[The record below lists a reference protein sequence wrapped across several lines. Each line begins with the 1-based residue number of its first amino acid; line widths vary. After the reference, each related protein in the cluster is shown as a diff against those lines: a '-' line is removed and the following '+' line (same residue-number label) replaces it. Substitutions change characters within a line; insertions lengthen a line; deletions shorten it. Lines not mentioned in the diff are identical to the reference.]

1 MVNQIAFFS
10 GKGFKEMQPY
20 TISFISFHLNSF
32 PKSSNSDSSSQ
43 TNFSLNNLLQYEGG
57 FGKILYLGLIVQ
69 KPWTIVLICCVY
81 LQRQVNNITQPFELP

>member
-1 MVNQIAFFS
+1 
-10 GKGFKEMQPY
+10 MQQY

-32 PKSSNSDSSSQ
+32 PKYSNSDYSSQ

-69 KPWTIVLICCVY
+69 KP
-81 LQRQVNNITQPFELP
+81 